1 MKFCLNWF
9 APESN
14 KKDWYRK
21 VMMLC
26 SFVIRNP
33 CWRRSKDLVQIGC
46 GSSECRFGF
55 FQQKL
60 PSCMQTSAS
69 FQELIVLWQSEE
81 AMIQSLDQQFNS
93 EGMMAVG
100 KDLFV
105 HFMTLFF
112 TWLYFPPVHKLMWQI
127 PKKWMENILERILDS
142 TKKCRTCSESWN
154 VQSLTCRPRAQFLKL
169 TRFYFSRRCLRD
181 GVRASSVIWE
191 NVSNGMKSYGIF
203 VSFCYSSEI
212 KRWGCNG
219 IESVT
224 GIWRVTS
231 GLLLHWW
238 QNGHA

>member
-1 MKFCLNWF
+1 
-9 APESN
+9 
-14 KKDWYRK
+14 
-21 VMMLC
+21 MMLC

-46 GSSECRFGF
+46 GSSECRFAFSSRNCHLACKLQLLFKSWSFYGKAKRWSKVLINSSIVKEWWPWERIF
-55 FQQKL
+55 LSILWLSFSPDYISHLSTNSCDKFQK
-60 PSCMQTSAS
+60 M
-69 FQELIVLWQSEE
+69 
-81 AMIQSLDQQFNS
+81 N
-93 EGMMAVG
+93 G
-100 KDLFV
+100 K
-105 HFMTLFF
+105 
-112 TWLYFPPVHKLMWQI
+112 Y
-127 PKKWMENILERILDS
+127 ILERILDS

-224 GIWRVTS
+224 GIWRVDQ
-231 GLLLHWW
+231 HWW
-238 QNGHA
+238 QNGLC